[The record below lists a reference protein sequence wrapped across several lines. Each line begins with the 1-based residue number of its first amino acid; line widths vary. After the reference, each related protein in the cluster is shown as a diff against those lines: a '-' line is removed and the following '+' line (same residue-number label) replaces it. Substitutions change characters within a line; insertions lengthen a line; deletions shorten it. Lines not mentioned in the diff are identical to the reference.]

1 MNIASQLDTTK
12 DPKQDFYDYAVG
24 GWLAANPMP
33 ASESRWGTF
42 LRVREDNWLRLKDIL
57 EELSK
62 RSGLEAGS
70 HEHMLASFYISAID
84 PDKPE
89 QAAIAYLQSWFDDI
103 NNIENIE
110 DIVTYIARMQKY
122 GWAVP
127 WEHLVDVDDKNSE
140 QYILRFRQ
148 GGLGLPD
155 RDYYFR
161 EGADME
167 TIRAEYRIHIPRMAA
182 LVGWVNAEELVEDVL
197 SIETTLAEASM
208 TRTEAHDLEAIY
220 NKFTYNELKGLTP
233 NIAWDNFFAVQDI
246 QPPHEYIVDQPKF
259 FTALNGLLA
268 SKSLATWKNYL
279 RWHVLRAASACMGE
293 RFEEARFLFYG
304 KVLGGAEIIQP
315 RWKRIVIMMHLSVGE
330 PLGKLFV
337 DKHFPP
343 AAKERMEILVE
354 DLRVAFEQR
363 INKTEW
369 MDVETRQKAI
379 SKLHALRVKI
389 GYPNSWRDYSSLQI
403 TQDNYLQNVLE
414 ARRFDVERNLRKLG
428 SPVDKEEW
436 LMEPQ
441 DVNAY
446 NWYNLNE
453 IVFPAGILQP
463 PFFDM
468 EAGDAENYGAIGSVI
483 GHEMTHGFDDHGGQF
498 DVNGNMVSWRSER
511 DIENFKARCSVLV
524 AQANNFH
531 VFPDLTLNG
540 TTTLGEN
547 TSDIGGVE
555 IALDALE
562 RRVLSEGGSDHG
574 SESFTPLQK
583 FFLSMALYNAENQ
596 REQKLREQVLT
607 DPHAPAKF
615 RVNGVLKNVDRFY
628 DAFQINP
635 NDPMYLAPDERAKIW

>member
-1 MNIASQLDTTK
+1 MNTLSQLDTTK
-12 DPKQDFYDYAVG
+12 NPKEDFYDYAVG

-42 LRVREDNWLRLKDIL
+42 LRVREDNWLRLNDIL

-62 RSGLEAGS
+62 RTDLAEGS
-70 HEHMLASFYISAID
+70 HERMLASFYVSAID
-84 PDKPE
+84 PNKPE
-89 QAAIAYLQSWFDDI
+89 EVTVPYLQSWIDELDRV
-103 NNIENIE
+103 E
-110 DIVTYIARMQKY
+110 DAAGLIAYMAKMQKY
-122 GWAVP
+122 GWSVP
-127 WEHLVDVDDKNSE
+127 WEHFIDVDDKNSE
-140 QYILRFRQ
+140 QYIFRFRQ
-148 GGLGLPD
+148 SGLGLPD

-167 TIRAEYRIHIPRMAA
+167 TIRSEYRIHIPRMAA
-182 LVGWVNAEELVEDVL
+182 LMGWENTDRLVEDVL
-197 SIETTLAEASM
+197 SIETVLAEASM

-220 NKFTYNELKGLTP
+220 NKFSLEALKELTP
-233 NIAWDNFFAVQDI
+233 NIAWDAFFAAQNLSL
-246 QPPHEYIVDQPKF
+246 PHEYIVDQPKF
-259 FTALNGLLA
+259 FAAVNELLA
-268 SKSLATWKNYL
+268 SKSLDTWKNYL
-279 RWHVLRAASACMGE
+279 RWHVLRVASACMGE

-304 KVLGGAEIIQP
+304 KVLSGAEVIQP
-315 RWKRIVIMMHLSVGE
+315 RWKRVVIMMHLSVGE

-343 AAKERMEILVE
+343 AAKERMEVLVN

-369 MDVETRQKAI
+369 MEAETRQKAI
-379 SKLHALRVKI
+379 AKLHASRVKI
-389 GYPNSWRDYSSLQI
+389 GYPNKWRDYSSLSV
-403 TQDNYLQNVLE
+403 TPDNYLLNVLE
-414 ARRFDVERNLRKLG
+414 ARRFEVEKNFRKLG

-468 EAGDAENYGAIGSVI
+468 QAGDAENYGAIGSVI

-498 DVNGNMVSWRSER
+498 DINGNMISWRSER
-511 DIENFKARCSVLV
+511 DIENFKARCAVLV
-524 AQANNFH
+524 DQANNFH

-562 RRVLSEGGSDHG
+562 RRALSEGAAEGE
-574 SESFTPLQK
+574 SEKFTPIQR

-628 DAFQINP
+628 DAFGITP
-635 NDPMYLAPDERAKIW
+635 EDPMYIAPEKRAKIW